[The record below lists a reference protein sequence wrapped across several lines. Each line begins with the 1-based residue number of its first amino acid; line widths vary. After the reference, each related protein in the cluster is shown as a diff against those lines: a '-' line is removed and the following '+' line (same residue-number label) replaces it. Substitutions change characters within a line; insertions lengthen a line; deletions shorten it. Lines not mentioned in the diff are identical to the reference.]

1 MVHSQPLP
9 NTYTPATYHLP
20 VHVLDTTEDT
30 NISFNAPKLGPP
42 GCWDHDRSSNGV
54 WVYTLPRVKTSSVV
68 FRFLKCVRIILSY
81 SVNQDSNFK
90 IRAVRRDMISALEE
104 ARQKISLLALAVA
117 ARATWMGAERQ

>member
-1 MVHSQPLP
+1 MTGAV
-9 NTYTPATYHLP
+9 T
-20 VHVLDTTEDT
+20 
-30 NISFNAPKLGPP
+30 
-42 GCWDHDRSSNGV
+42 
-54 WVYTLPRVKTSSVV
+54 V
-68 FRFLKCVRIILSY
+68 FGSTHYLVSR